1 MIKKG
6 TLWLHSF
13 VAHPSIKK
21 KRGYIYFTLFTV
33 ISRPLCGAVAHSR
46 RCAIPSIQTLRSTYS
61 CTCGQNSMENCSDT
75 SLLHMYNTS
84 TSRLPKHHTKWFT
97 SLVNNCWCPR
107 MWTLC
112 LMLQLATSNWV
123 CVWVHALI
131 HSVPRGGK
139 KNTSDPSCPLIC
151 TFFTAF
157 PLPLGRAG
165 TAIRS
170 TAVTS
175 ILTGLVTKSLKE
187 SKTWV
192 RLIYLVHV
200 LARMI
205 HWK

>member
-1 MIKKG
+1 MFDATTSYIKLSMSPR
-6 TLWLHSF
+6 TNSQC
-13 VAHPSIKK
+13 A
-21 KRGYIYFTLFTV
+21 KRG
-33 ISRPLCGAVAHSR
+33 
-46 RCAIPSIQTLRSTYS
+46 
-61 CTCGQNSMENCSDT
+61 
-75 SLLHMYNTS
+75 
-84 TSRLPKHHTKWFT
+84 
-97 SLVNNCWCPR
+97 
-107 MWTLC
+107 
-112 LMLQLATSNWV
+112 
-123 CVWVHALI
+123 
-131 HSVPRGGK
+131 
-139 KNTSDPSCPLIC
+139 KNTSDPSCSLIC

-205 HWK
+205 H